1 MVARSLMRL
10 LKTTPDP
17 RISAQSF
24 SGWSFAAFSLVI
36 RRPAILDRG
45 QAPHDD
51 RHRRYNVES
60 RCWSQTNQAS
70 ISECLHTTSTQP
82 YERRGPERGSP
93 SNCRP
98 GLGGRQDSRFGSSPA
113 CYLAPLELNWKSSS
127 YKRFSRLSQPGIS
140 PKPPSRSP

>member
-1 MVARSLMRL
+1 MVVRGVLFGNQKDRRFWIAARLHMM
-10 LKTTPDP
+10 T
-17 RISAQSF
+17 
-24 SGWSFAAFSLVI
+24 VI
-36 RRPAILDRG
+36 AGIMWNRDAGRK
-45 QAPHDD
+45 
-51 RHRRYNVES
+51 S
-60 RCWSQTNQAS
+60 NQAL

-93 SNCRP
+93 SNFRP